1 MHKLIVSLR
10 LRHRDELMMLE
21 LMRNTH
27 ARLANPLDV
36 LVITDGFVPYQS
48 HYPMVFSRSHLTR
61 GHEPCARA

>member
-1 MHKLIVSLR
+1 
-10 LRHRDELMMLE
+10 
-21 LMRNTH
+21 
-27 ARLANPLDV
+27 V